1 MVEAQPKAVIGLSQV
16 GLSEL
21 KSKWGW
27 IAGIGGLLI
36 AAGIFAISASF
47 ITTLFSMVL
56 MGWLM
61 IFAGIS
67 VMINAFQC
75 KQWGGFFLDLLMGIL
90 YTVVGFMIVGNP
102 GATAVALTLIVAIFL
117 LIGGLSRI
125 VLSIMMRFPNGGL
138 LLLHGVI
145 SLVLGISIWQNWP
158 LSGLWVIGL
167 FVGIEMLFTGLTLLM
182 MGLSVKR
189 LSSTEEVAD
198 AT

>member
-1 MVEAQPKAVIGLSQV
+1 
-16 GLSEL
+16 
-21 KSKWGW
+21 
-27 IAGIGGLLI
+27 
-36 AAGIFAISASF
+36 
-47 ITTLFSMVL
+47 
-56 MGWLM
+56 
-61 IFAGIS
+61 
-67 VMINAFQC
+67 
-75 KQWGGFFLDLLMGIL
+75 
-90 YTVVGFMIVGNP
+90 
-102 GATAVALTLIVAIFL
+102 AIFL